1 MTQQSDP
8 NHRTRDEV
16 RLLSVELGVALNLN
30 RILVPLNGDPE
41 AEQILPYASMLAD
54 WFSGE
59 ITLLHCLPAT
69 HPARGGRPGQVQYPD
84 APHDR
89 GTALASAYLE
99 EIVSRLG
106 PLGVKSRW
114 GIATGRAAT
123 MITSR
128 SVTSSSGIIAV
139 GTTARSRYHRL
150 FFTGLLDDLWK
161 LTAVPLLIVNAD
173 LEAAEEALPQAPTKV
188 IVPSGNGNVESA
200 ISMASAIA
208 GASRSEVTIA
218 LSASSVNEGGSEQLN
233 MFSSAGIKV
242 EIARAELKLTEH
254 LHSIQAANP
263 GSWIVIESKMRSGF
277 VRSLFGSNADKCVRD
292 ASGPVLVVPNQ
303 EVSHRKL
310 LSTHGGMRNL
320 SSAEQ

>member
-16 RLLSVELGVALNLN
+16 RRLSVELGLKLNLN

-59 ITLLHCLPAT
+59 ITLFHYLPAT
-69 HPARGGRPGQVQYPD
+69 HPARGARPGQVQYPD

-150 FFTGLLDDLWK
+150 FSTGLLDDLWK
-161 LTAVPLLIVNAD
+161 LSAVPLLIVNPNS
-173 LEAAEEALPQAPTKV
+173 EAAKEVLPQAPTKV
-188 IVPSGNGNVESA
+188 IVPSGSGNIDSA
-200 ISMASAIA
+200 ISMANAIA

-218 LSASSVNEGGSEQLN
+218 LSGSSADEEESEQLN
-233 MFSSAGIKV
+233 AFSRAGIKA
-242 EIARAELKLTEH
+242 EIARSDLKPTEH

-277 VRSLFGSNADKCVRD
+277 VRSLFGSNGDKCVRD

-303 EVSHRKL
+303 EVSHRKF
-310 LSTHGGMRNL
+310 LSTHDGIRNRP
-320 SSAEQ
+320 SSE